1 MNDRIEISKQ
11 NTFAQVAALG
21 AVAGLR
27 AMMPPALFSYAAT
40 HGSKQRLGGNFPASP
55 TVYFITALLSAGE
68 LIADKLPSTPNRTE
82 TVGLAARI
90 VSGGA
95 IGGLLCAADKKSVA
109 AGVALG
115 VATAIAAAYAGQETR
130 RAVSERT
137 GIPSAALG
145 AVEDLIA
152 FGIGAAAL
160 EIIGGEEAE

>member
-1 MNDRIEISKQ
+1 MNDHIEISKS

-27 AMMPPALFSYAAT
+27 AMMPPALFAYAAT
-40 HGSKQRLGGNFPASP
+40 HGSKRRLGDNFLASP
-55 TVYFITALLSAGE
+55 AVSVVTALLSGGE
-68 LIADKLPSTPNRTE
+68 LVGDKLPTTPDRTE

-115 VATAIAAAYAGQETR
+115 AATAVAAAYIGQETR
-130 RAVSERT
+130 RAVSREI
-137 GIPSAALG
+137 GIPSALLG
-145 AVEDLIA
+145 AVEDFIA
-152 FGIGAAAL
+152 FGVGAAAL
-160 EIIGGEEAE
+160 QIIGGAKSE